1 VEKRIRNFADF
12 VGSRIDEGD
21 GFGTLPF
28 LQKRDGDLFYYF
40 FQLELE
46 NGGQKGI
53 MFMIGKYSQYETM
66 EGPKNS
72 YAVLNVNEI
81 APEIIEDIAMGKAE
95 IPEMS
100 DGKFRLRDN
109 DMSRYFEQI
118 SKAILSYLEKNPK
131 VIRIF
136 DEMQDHLEVE
146 NYGENMKSILLSFI
160 GPEWSI
166 QEGSHEGT
174 FIISR

>member
-1 VEKRIRNFADF
+1 MEKRIKSFSDF
-12 VGSRIDEGD
+12 VSKPINEGD

-28 LQKRDGDLFYYF
+28 LQRRDGDLFYYL

-53 MFMIGKYSQYETM
+53 MFMVGKYSQYETM
-66 EGPKNS
+66 EGAKNS

-81 APEIIEDIAMGKAE
+81 APEIIEDIAMNKAD
-95 IPEMS
+95 IPELNS
-100 DGKFRLRDN
+100 DKFKLKDN
-109 DMSRYFEQI
+109 DMSRFFEQI
-118 SKAILSYLEKNPK
+118 AKAILSYLEKNPK

-136 DEMQDHLEVE
+136 DEMQDNLEIE
-146 NYGENMKSILLSFI
+146 NYGDNMKSILLSFM
-160 GPEWSI
+160 GPEWSF

>member
-1 VEKRIRNFADF
+1 
-12 VGSRIDEGD
+12 
-21 GFGTLPF
+21 
-28 LQKRDGDLFYYF
+28 
-40 FQLELE
+40 
-46 NGGQKGI
+46 
-53 MFMIGKYSQYETM
+53 M